1 MNKCLFQFW
10 EESNIDGNIYPSGCS
25 LHLDIDAYQTHIKR
39 DKDYELPSAYERFFM
54 DPIECFISDSIFENL
69 KNTKSNRLK
78 ENEKNNLITLEEII
92 FKP

>member
-10 EESNIDGNIYPSGCS
+10 EQSNIDGNIYPSGCS
-25 LHLDIDAYQTHIKR
+25 LHLDIDAYQMYITR
-39 DKDYELPSAYERFFM
+39 EESTELPNSYDRFFM
-54 DPIECFISDSIFENL
+54 NPIECFISDSIFEKL
-69 KNTKSNRLK
+69 NTFKSIRLK

>member
-10 EESNIDGNIYPSGCS
+10 EESNIDGSIYPSGCS
-25 LHLDIDAYQTHIKR
+25 LHLDIDAYLSHIKHN
-39 DKDYELPSAYERFFM
+39 KDYELPIAYERFFM
-54 DPIECFISDSIFENL
+54 DPIDCFISDSIFDRL
-69 KNTKSNRLK
+69 KTVKTIRLK